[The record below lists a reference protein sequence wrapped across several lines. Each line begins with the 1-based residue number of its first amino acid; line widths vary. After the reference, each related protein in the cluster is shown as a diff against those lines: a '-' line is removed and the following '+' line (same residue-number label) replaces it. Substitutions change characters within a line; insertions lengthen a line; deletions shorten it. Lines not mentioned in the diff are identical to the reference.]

1 MLTLLSASLAPQ
13 LAGKASPRPPPR
25 PTGAG
30 QERGFLKAMQTGPEG
45 PTP

>member
-13 LAGKASPRPPPR
+13 LAGKPPPPPR